1 MSGNPEKP
9 KLPAVIKAGQII
21 RGGTMLDTV
30 QEIKPP
36 PPVYPEGF
44 IPPDEAHRMAQQILA
59 EAAESAQ
66 RLQQQ
71 AQEMGYNDGY
81 QAGFQA
87 GQQAAIDAWTGLLNA
102 FRAQIEGI
110 LAQRQNILNAAEP
123 DIIRLVLMATAK
135 IVQRE
140 SRHPDLVQHVVARTL
155 PRASDGTVVRIRVSP
170 ADHAKLLSLPGAET
184 GMASYDL
191 VPDPNI
197 GAGGCFIE
205 CHLCSIDATFRTLFE
220 EVAREIMRIEPE
232 RDAIIAQAIE
242 DLRQPRALEARVP
255 QEAGGTPA
263 VPDAPNA
270 TREIASPGSAETL
283 SPGNAGVPP
292 APGAAQDP
300 PDFELPPP

>member
-1 MSGNPEKP
+1 VSGNPEKP

-30 QEIKPP
+30 HEIKPP

-87 GQQAAIDAWTGLLNA
+87 GQQAAVDSWTGLLNA

-140 SRHPDLVQHVVARTL
+140 SRHPDLARHVVAKTL

-170 ADHAKLLSLPGAET
+170 ADHSRLMSLPGAET

-191 VPDPNI
+191 VADPNI

-220 EVAREIMRIEPE
+220 EVAREIMRDEPE

-242 DLRQPRALEARVP
+242 DLRQHAPPQAPGSEKIVP
-255 QEAGGTPA
+255 KA
-263 VPDAPNA
+263 VPDAEVLRDPL
-270 TREIASPGSAETL
+270 E
-283 SPGNAGVPP
+283 
-292 APGAAQDP
+292 P